1 MNRGILWLYKSQRRP
16 QEEKM
21 RERNRSGEEILVSHY
36 TLIIV
41 FFQTSA
47 SRDYGCT
54 TFPHPHPR
62 TDGRKGKQEET
73 GLKRERERERPK
85 TEKKEEEEE
94 NRGEH
99 INRGLFTH
107 TKKEQRRRVVS
118 FVQSTHLRHCL
129 CHLTPAPSRHGEEKE
144 QNRGITKKALNFVF
158 ILRSK
163 RPHVSFSSSPPA
175 LLHLI
180 NITLLK

>member
-21 RERNRSGEEILVSHY
+21 RERNRSGEEILASHY

-41 FFQTSA
+41 FFQTSG
-47 SRDYGCT
+47 SRDSGCT

-62 TDGRKGKQEET
+62 TDRRKGKQEET
-73 GLKRERERERPK
+73 GLKRERERE
-85 TEKKEEEEE
+85 TEDRKKKEEK

-107 TKKEQRRRVVS
+107 KKKKTNREGELALSNQHICAIV
-118 FVQSTHLRHCL
+118 FV
-129 CHLTPAPSRHGEEKE
+129 
-144 QNRGITKKALNFVF
+144 I
-158 ILRSK
+158 
-163 RPHVSFSSSPPA
+163 
-175 LLHLI
+175 
-180 NITLLK
+180 